1 MYGKVAIN
9 DEKKA
14 FFLCI
19 LLLAVCTGCAFAET
33 ATYTGS
39 APGMESVVTATI
51 TVDNGA
57 ITSVELDVSGE
68 TAGIGDV
75 TGDVLAQQV
84 LDAQGTEIDGVS
96 GATVTSDAVRAAV
109 RNALDTAAGNVD
121 NGLLVPG
128 TYTATAHGAKHDLT
142 VEVDVTENEITD
154 IRVTEANDSPFVSEA
169 AIAKMPA
176 RILEKQSVAVDAV
189 TGATLTSAA
198 IRNAVS
204 DCLVQ
209 AGANLSDWSTK
220 ETVRQG
226 QDVNIDVLVVGGG
239 TSGLT
244 AALAAKTDAALSN
257 VDSGL
262 DVMIVEANG
271 YAGGNMAICGG
282 YIASYFGT
290 SLNEYTGNSI
300 EADTLVSSL
309 LNLYP
314 QYADVLDGELML
326 RIAELTDDTLNGL
339 MARGFYLTGSDAYV
353 GESSRISKDGPT
365 AYTSSSV
372 IADSETGE
380 RSGDN
385 GYDVYGGGAYFAET
399 LTDIVNQA
407 GVEIR
412 YETRATD
419 LVMDGEACIGVKV
432 QDHETY
438 YTVYAKKIILATGY
452 AGFDKETIAA
462 YLPDVY
468 GNVIGAETAAN
479 QSFAQ
484 KQITALGGQVNDVHN
499 PISDGHI
506 ILGYNTVL
514 AHFGEER
521 KPYNEMNGMLVNS
534 EGLRF
539 TDDSDR
545 GHDTAMKVMEQ
556 GGKCYMIF
564 DSTHEGVKYVDFL
577 SENGL
582 AWSGETLEELAD
594 QIHVPAETLLSTV
607 EQYNADHEAGLDSV
621 FNTPAEKM
629 APVKVAP
636 YFAVQINAISTGG
649 IDIAVYTDEN
659 MMVTLTKDGQ
669 PIENLYACG
678 GAGSGSYFP
687 LCNIGLGSHV
697 VGCMASGVYAGNC
710 VREALIN

>member
-1 MYGKVAIN
+1 MM
-9 DEKKA
+9 KKRL

-142 VEVDVTENEITD
+142 VEADVTENEITD
-154 IRVTEANDSPFVSEA
+154 ILVTEANDSPFVSEA

-176 RILEKQSVAVDAV
+176 RILEKQSAAVDAV

-204 DCLVQ
+204 NCLVQ

-399 LTDIVNQA
+399 L
-407 GVEIR
+407 
-412 YETRATD
+412 
-419 LVMDGEACIGVKV
+419 
-432 QDHETY
+432 
-438 YTVYAKKIILATGY
+438 
-452 AGFDKETIAA
+452 
-462 YLPDVY
+462 
-468 GNVIGAETAAN
+468 
-479 QSFAQ
+479 
-484 KQITALGGQVNDVHN
+484 
-499 PISDGHI
+499 
-506 ILGYNTVL
+506 
-514 AHFGEER
+514 
-521 KPYNEMNGMLVNS
+521 
-534 EGLRF
+534 
-539 TDDSDR
+539 
-545 GHDTAMKVMEQ
+545 
-556 GGKCYMIF
+556 
-564 DSTHEGVKYVDFL
+564 
-577 SENGL
+577 
-582 AWSGETLEELAD
+582 
-594 QIHVPAETLLSTV
+594 
-607 EQYNADHEAGLDSV
+607 
-621 FNTPAEKM
+621 
-629 APVKVAP
+629 
-636 YFAVQINAISTGG
+636 
-649 IDIAVYTDEN
+649 
-659 MMVTLTKDGQ
+659 
-669 PIENLYACG
+669 
-678 GAGSGSYFP
+678 
-687 LCNIGLGSHV
+687 
-697 VGCMASGVYAGNC
+697 
-710 VREALIN
+710 

>member
-1 MYGKVAIN
+1 M
-9 DEKKA
+9 KKRL
-14 FFLCI
+14 FGLCI
-19 LLLAVCTGCAFAET
+19 LLLTVCAGSAFAEP
-33 ATYTGS
+33 ATVTGS
-39 APGMESVVTATI
+39 APGMESVITATI
-51 TVDNGA
+51 TIDNGE
-57 ITSVELDVSGE
+57 ITAVELDVSGE
-68 TAGIGDV
+68 TSGIGDI
-75 TGDVLAQQV
+75 TGDALAQQV
-84 LDAQGTEIDGVS
+84 LDAQGAEIDGVS

-109 RNALDTAAGNVD
+109 RSSLDAAAGNLG

-142 VEVDVTENEITD
+142 AEVDVTENEITD

-169 AIAKMPA
+169 AIEKMPA
-176 RILEKQSVAVDAV
+176 RMLEKQSVAVDAV
-189 TGATLTSAA
+189 TGATFTSAA

-204 DCLVQ
+204 DCLMQ
-209 AGANLSDWSTK
+209 AGANLSDWSAQ

-226 QDVNIDVLVVGGG
+226 QDVNVDVLVVGGG

-244 AALAAKTDAALSN
+244 AALAAKTDAALSD

-262 DVMIVEANG
+262 NVMIVEANG

-309 LNLYP
+309 LELYP
-314 QYADVLDGELML
+314 QYAEVLDGELML

-353 GESSRISKDGPT
+353 GESSRISKEGPT

-372 IADSETGE
+372 IADPETGE

-385 GYDVYGGGAYFAET
+385 GYDVYGGGAFFAET

-419 LVMDGEACIGVKV
+419 LVMDEGACIGVKV

-452 AGFDKETIAA
+452 AGFDQETIAA
-462 YLPDVY
+462 YLPEAY
-468 GNVIGAETAAN
+468 GNVVGAETAAN

-484 KQITALGGQVNDVHN
+484 KQITALGGQVNDVHD

-521 KPYNEMNGMLVNS
+521 KLYNEMNGMLVNPK
-534 EGLRF
+534 GLRF

-564 DSTHEGVKYVDFL
+564 DSTHEGVKYVDYL

-582 AWSGETLEELAD
+582 AWSAETLEDLAD
-594 QIHVPAETLLSTV
+594 QIHVPAEALISTV
-607 EQYNADHEAGLDSV
+607 GQYNADYEAGVDSV
-621 FNTPAEKM
+621 FHTSAKKM
-629 APVKVAP
+629 APVEEAP

-649 IDIAVYTDEN
+649 IDIAVFTDEN
-659 MMVTLTKDGQ
+659 MMVTLAKDGQ

-710 VREALIN
+710 VREALINQ